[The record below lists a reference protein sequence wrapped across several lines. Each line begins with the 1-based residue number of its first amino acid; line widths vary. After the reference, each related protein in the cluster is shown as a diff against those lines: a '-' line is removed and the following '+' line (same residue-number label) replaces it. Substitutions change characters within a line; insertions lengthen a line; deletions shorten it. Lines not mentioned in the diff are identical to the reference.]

1 VFVLYDLSVCVASLR
16 TESSDGPEVA
26 MGFSEGKRREKRCFR
41 TPGQTEESIEVVVEA
56 KRTRR
61 EEDKTSEQ
69 VRTRGRTGELS
80 LAFTL
85 SFQTTATRPK
95 P

>member
-61 EEDKTSEQ
+61 E
-69 VRTRGRTGELS
+69 GRQDERAGSNVKENWR
-80 LAFTL
+80 AQL
-85 SFQTTATRPK
+85 SFRFIFSDNSY
-95 P
+95 